1 MEVLMNRLHQLHQA
15 GTAIWLDFLR
25 RGLIS
30 GDELARMI
38 DESDLTGVTSNP
50 SIFKK
55 AIGGSTDYDEAIAEI
70 SLEERDAVD
79 VFYELASKDI
89 QDAATVFAPVYKK
102 TGGKDGFVSFEL
114 ESSLAHDAEGSIA
127 KAKEL
132 WAQFDRPNVMIKVPG
147 TAEGVHAVEELTAAG
162 VNVNITLLF
171 SVKSY
176 EKVAEAYISGL
187 ELRRDAGLP
196 IDHVNSVASFFVSRV
211 DSAVDALL
219 PSDSPL
225 RGKIAIANAKIA
237 YQRFQHIFSGP
248 RWEKLA
254 AAGAN
259 VQRPL
264 WASTGTKNPA
274 YPDTYYVEELIGP
287 NTVNTMPQQTMDA
300 FRDHGNVKENSVT
313 SNIGEAIK
321 VLAALADKQINL
333 EEIAAQLEVEGLE
346 AFEKD
351 FSSLMATLE
360 QKIERVCAGRVRWE
374 AKLGTEI
381 GSLVDTVAS
390 EVSDGE
396 IVGRIWR
403 KDHKVWKDDPTEIS
417 DRLGWLT
424 VADAMLERVPEIQE
438 FAKKAKADGLT
449 HAVVLGMGG
458 SSLVSEVF
466 RNSFSNGEGMELL
479 VLDSTH
485 PATIARLRDSVPLD
499 KTLFIVAS
507 KSGTTVESISH
518 FGYFYDLV
526 NNPEQFV
533 AITDPGTRLA
543 RLATLMGFRKVFL
556 NRADIGGRYS
566 ALSLFGL
573 VPAALA
579 GVDLYAILDDA
590 EEMACASH
598 YCVPVAQNPGAW
610 LGITQGVA
618 ATQGRD
624 KVTVVLPEEISSL
637 GDWIEQ
643 LIAESTGKEGRG
655 IVPVVGEDLAGPEA
669 YGKDRLF
676 ITLGDVPGIDE
687 LAAAGHPVVKID
699 YNRPSDLGGEFFR
712 WEFAIAVAGYI
723 LGINPF
729 DQPNVAQA
737 KDATKAIL
745 DSGKFEDPGFDD
757 PKAVLESVRSG
768 DYVAILAYLDR
779 TDETEQV
786 LQKARLKLR
795 DAHRVA
801 TTVGFGPRYLH
812 STGQL
817 HKGGPN
823 TGVFIQ
829 VVEAEAGEDL
839 AIPHATY
846 SFGDLIKAQA
856 LGDYRSLKDAGRR
869 VARVTLEQLQE
880 VIS

>member
-1 MEVLMNRLHQLHQA
+1 MNRLQQLHQA

-25 RGLIS
+25 RGLIEA
-30 GDELARMI
+30 GELTRMI
-38 DESDLTGVTSNP
+38 DEWDLTGVTSNP

-70 SLEERDAVD
+70 SQEERDPTD
-79 VFYELASKDI
+79 VFYELALQDI
-89 QDAATVFAPVYKK
+89 QDAASVFAGVYEK
-102 TGGKDGFVSFEL
+102 TNHQDGYVSFEL
-114 ESSLAHDAEGSIA
+114 ESSLAHDTEVSIS

-132 WAQFDRPNVMIKVPG
+132 FARIDRPNVMIKVPG
-147 TAEGVHAVEELTAAG
+147 TAAGVHAVEELTAAG

-171 SVKSY
+171 SVESY
-176 EKVAEAYISGL
+176 IKVAEAYINGL

-196 IDHVNSVASFFVSRV
+196 IDSVASVASFFISRV
-211 DSAVDALL
+211 DTAVDARL
-219 PSDSPL
+219 PDRSPL
-225 RGKIAIANAKIA
+225 RGKVAIANAKVA
-237 YQRFQHIFSGP
+237 YQRFQELFSGP

-254 AAGAN
+254 AAGAR

-264 WASTGTKNPA
+264 WASTGTKNPD
-274 YPDTYYVEELIGP
+274 YPDTLYVDELIGP
-287 NTVNTMPQQTMDA
+287 DTVNTMPQQTMDA
-300 FRDHGNVKENSVT
+300 FLDHGNVKADSLTDGVEQAHAT
-313 SNIGEAIK
+313 
-321 VLAALADKQINL
+321 LAALADLGIDLKEIGADL
-333 EEIAAQLEVEGLE
+333 EKEGIE

-351 FSSLMATLE
+351 FTSLLSTLE
-360 QKIERVCAGRVRWE
+360 QKIERVCAGRVRWQTLLDG
-374 AKLGTEI
+374 KL
-381 GSLVDTVAS
+381 SPLVHTMVR
-390 EVSDGE
+390 ELSDNDA
-396 IVGRIWR
+396 IGRIWR
-403 KDHKVWKDDPTEIS
+403 KDHTLWKDDPTEIT

-424 VADAMLERVPEIQE
+424 VADTMLERVPDLEE
-438 FAKKAKADGLT
+438 FAKQAWGEGMT

-466 RNSFSNGEGMELL
+466 RNSFPVQDHGMEL
-479 VLDSTH
+479 VILDSTH
-485 PATIARLRDSVPLD
+485 PRTVARVRDSLPLD
-499 KTLFIVAS
+499 KTMFIVAS

-518 FGYFYDLV
+518 FGYFFNLV
-526 NNPEQFV
+526 GNPQQFV

-543 RLATLMGFRKVFL
+543 RLANLMGFRKVFI
-556 NRADIGGRYS
+556 NPPDIGGRYS

-598 YCVPVAQNPGAW
+598 HCVPVEQNPGAW

-618 ATQGRD
+618 ATQGVD
-624 KVTVVLPEEISSL
+624 KVTVVLPEEIRSL

-643 LIAESTGKEGRG
+643 LIAESTGKQGRG
-655 IVPVVGEDLAGPEA
+655 ILPVVGEDLASPEH
-669 YGKDRLF
+669 YGRDRLF
-676 ITLGDVPGIDE
+676 ISLGDAPGLDA

-699 YNRPSDLGGEFFR
+699 YTRPTDLGGEFFR
-712 WEFAIAVAGYI
+712 WEFAVAVAGYI

-737 KDATKAIL
+737 KEATKAIL
-745 DSGKFEDPGFDD
+745 DSGAFEDPGLDD
-757 PKAVLESVRSG
+757 LKPLVESIKPG

-779 TDETEQV
+779 TEETERE
-786 LQKARLKLR
+786 LQAVRLKFR
-795 DAHRVA
+795 DDHRVA

-829 VVEAEAGEDL
+829 VIDADMGEDL
-839 AIPHATY
+839 PIPDAPY
-846 SFGDLIKAQA
+846 SFGDLIRAQA

-869 VARVTLEQLQE
+869 VARVTLEQLRE
-880 VIS
+880 VMS

>member
-1 MEVLMNRLHQLHQA
+1 MNRLQQLHQA

-25 RGLIS
+25 RGLIT
-30 GDELARMI
+30 GGELARMI
-38 DESDLTGVTSNP
+38 DEWEITGVTSNP

-55 AIGGSTDYDEAIAEI
+55 AIGGSSDYDEAIAQI

-79 VFYELASKDI
+79 VFYELALKDI
-89 QDAATVFAPVYKK
+89 QDAATVFAPVYQK

-114 ESSLAHDAEGSIA
+114 ESSLAHDAAGSVA
-127 KAKEL
+127 KAKQL
-132 WAQFDRPNVMIKVPG
+132 WAQIDRPNVMIKVPG
-147 TAEGVHAVEELTAAG
+147 TAEGAHAVEELTAAG

-171 SVKSY
+171 SVRSY
-176 EKVAEAYISGL
+176 EKVAEAYVSGL
-187 ELRRDAGLP
+187 ELRKDAGLP
-196 IDHVNSVASFFVSRV
+196 IDGINSVASFFVSRV

-219 PSDSPL
+219 PDNSPL
-225 RGKIAIANAKIA
+225 RGRVAVANAKMA

-274 YPDTYYVEELIGP
+274 YPDTLYIEELIGP
-287 NTVNTMPQQTMDA
+287 DTVNTMPQQTMEA
-300 FRDHGNVKENSVT
+300 FLDHGATKQDSV
-313 SNIGEAIK
+313 SAGVGEAIS
-321 VLAALADKQINL
+321 VLTGLADNGINL
-333 EEIAAQLEVEGLE
+333 EEVAAKLEGDGIA

-351 FSSLMATLE
+351 FASLLKTLQE
-360 QKIERVCAGRVRWE
+360 KVERVCAGRVRWE
-374 AKLGTEI
+374 ADLDPSLTAAVEASAAEVA
-381 GSLVDTVAS
+381 GSDVVA
-390 EVSDGE
+390 
-396 IVGRIWR
+396 RIWR
-403 KDHKVWKDDPTEIS
+403 KDHTVWKQDPTEIT

-424 VADAMLERVPEIQE
+424 VADAMMDRVPELTE
-438 FAKKAKADGLT
+438 LTKTAKADGFT

-466 RNSFSNGEGMELL
+466 RKSFSSEEGLKLL

-485 PATIARLRDSVPLD
+485 PRTIARLRDSLPLD

-507 KSGTTVESISH
+507 KSGTTTESISH
-518 FGYFYDLV
+518 FGYFFELV
-526 NNPEQFV
+526 NNPQQFI

-543 RLATLMGFRKVFL
+543 RLAGLMGFRKVFL
-556 NRADIGGRYS
+556 NPADIGGRYS

-579 GVDLYAILDDA
+579 GVDLNAILDDA

-598 YCVPVAQNPGAW
+598 YCVPVDQNPGAW
-610 LGITQGVA
+610 LGIAQGIA
-618 ATQGRD
+618 AGLGRD
-624 KVTVVLPEEISSL
+624 KITIVLPDEVASL
-637 GDWIEQ
+637 GDWVEQ
-643 LIAESTGKEGRG
+643 LIAESTGKEGKG
-655 IVPVVGEDLAGPEA
+655 ILPVVGEDLGPPES
-669 YGKDRLF
+669 YGSDRLF
-676 ITLGDVPGIDE
+676 VSLGDVPGLDA

-712 WEFAIAVAGYI
+712 WEFAIAVAGHL

-737 KDATKAIL
+737 KEATKVIL
-745 DSGKFEDPGFDD
+745 DSGGFEDPGRDD
-757 PKAVLESVRSG
+757 LGPLLESIKPG

-779 TDETEQV
+779 TDETEQA
-786 LQKARLKLR
+786 LQQARLQLR
-795 DAHRVA
+795 DTHKVA

-817 HKGGPN
+817 HKGG
-823 TGVFIQ
+823 TDSGVFIQ
-829 VVEAEAGEDL
+829 VVDTDMGEDL

-856 LGDYRSLKDAGRR
+856 LGDYRSLQQAGRR
-869 VARVTLEQLQE
+869 VARVTLEQLRE
-880 VIS
+880 VMS

>member
-1 MEVLMNRLHQLHQA
+1 MNRLHQLHQA
-15 GTAIWLDFLR
+15 GTATWLDFLR

-30 GDELARMI
+30 GGELERMI
-38 DESDLTGVTSNP
+38 DERDLTGVTSNP

-70 SLEERDAVD
+70 SLEERDAID
-79 VFYELASKDI
+79 VFYVLALKDI
-89 QDAATVFAPVYKK
+89 QDAATEFAPVYEKAE
-102 TGGKDGFVSFEL
+102 GKDGFVSFEL

-127 KAKEL
+127 KAKQL

-176 EKVAEAYISGL
+176 EKVAEAYINGL

-196 IDHVNSVASFFVSRV
+196 IDQVNSVASFFVSRV

-219 PSDSPL
+219 PYDSPL
-225 RGKIAIANAKIA
+225 KGKVAIANAKVA
-237 YQRFQHIFSGP
+237 YQRFQQIFSGP

-287 NTVNTMPQQTMDA
+287 NTVNTMAQQTMDA
-300 FRDHGNVKENSVT
+300 FLDHGNVKQNSVM
-313 SNIGEAIK
+313 SNFGEALK
-321 VLAALADKQINL
+321 VLAGLADKQINL
-333 EEIAAQLEVEGLE
+333 EEVAARLEIEGIE

-351 FSSLMATLE
+351 FSSLLATLE

-374 AKLGTEI
+374 AKFGTELE
-381 GSLVDTVAS
+381 SLVDTMVS
-390 EVSDGE
+390 EVADSAVVE
-396 IVGRIWR
+396 RIWR
-403 KDHKVWKDDPTEIS
+403 KDHTVWKDDPTEIT

-424 VADAMLERVPEIQE
+424 VAEAMLERVPELEE
-438 FAKKAKADGLT
+438 FTKNAKADGFT
-449 HAVVLGMGG
+449 HALVLGMGG

-466 RNSFSNGEGMELL
+466 GNSFSVEGGMELL

-485 PATIARLRDSVPLD
+485 PTTIARLRDSLPLD

-518 FGYFYDLV
+518 FGFFYELV

-556 NRADIGGRYS
+556 NRPDIGGRYS

-579 GVDLYAILDDA
+579 GIDLYAILDDA

-598 YCVPVAQNPGAW
+598 HCVPVAQNPGAW
-610 LGITQGVA
+610 LGIAQGIA

-624 KVTVVLPEEISSL
+624 KITIVLPEEIRSL

-655 IVPVVGEDLAGPEA
+655 IVPVVGEDLGPPEA
-669 YGKDRLF
+669 YGRDRLF
-676 ITLGDVPGIDE
+676 VSLGEVPGIE
-687 LAAAGHPVVKID
+687 KLAAAGHPVIKID
-699 YNRPSDLGGEFFR
+699 YSRSTDLGGEFFR
-712 WEFAIAVAGYI
+712 WELAIAVAGHI

-729 DQPNVAQA
+729 DQPNVARA
-737 KDATKAIL
+737 KEVTKAIL
-745 DSGKFEDPGFDD
+745 DSGKPEDPGTDD
-757 PKAVLESVRSG
+757 LRPLLDSIQAG

-779 TDETEQV
+779 TDETESA
-786 LQKARLKLR
+786 LQTARLKLR
-795 DAHRVA
+795 DERKVA

-812 STGQL
+812 STGQF
-817 HKGGPN
+817 HKGGPD
-823 TGVFIQ
+823 TGIFIQ
-829 VVEAEAGEDL
+829 VLDPDMGDDL

-846 SFGDLIKAQA
+846 SFGDLITAQA
-856 LGDYRSLKDAGRR
+856 LGDYRSLQQAGRR

>member
-1 MEVLMNRLHQLHQA
+1 MNRLQQLHQA
-15 GTAIWLDFLR
+15 GTGIWLDFLR
-25 RGLIS
+25 RGLIT
-30 GDELARMI
+30 GGELARMI
-38 DESDLTGVTSNP
+38 DEWDITGVTSNP

-55 AIGGSTDYDEAIAEI
+55 AIGGSSDYDEAIAKI
-70 SLEERDAVD
+70 SLEERDAID
-79 VFYELASKDI
+79 VFYELALKDI
-89 QDAATVFAPVYKK
+89 QDAATEFAPVYKK

-114 ESSLAHDAEGSIA
+114 ESSLARDTEGSIT

-132 WAQFDRPNVMIKVPG
+132 WAQLDRPNVMIKVPG
-147 TAEGVHAVEELTAAG
+147 TSEGVHAVEELTAAG
-162 VNVNITLLF
+162 INVNITLLF

-176 EKVAEAYISGL
+176 EKVAEAYVSGL
-187 ELRRDAGLP
+187 ELRKDAGLP
-196 IDHVNSVASFFVSRV
+196 IDGVNSVASFFVSRV
-211 DSAVDALL
+211 DSAIDALL
-219 PSDSPL
+219 PPDSPL
-225 RGKIAIANAKIA
+225 RGRVAVANAKVA

-274 YPDTYYVEELIGP
+274 YPDTLYVEELIGP
-287 NTVNTMPQQTMDA
+287 NTVNTMPQQTMEA
-300 FRDHGNVKENSVT
+300 FLDHGTVKESSVAT
-313 SNIGEAIK
+313 GIGEAIS
-321 VLAALADKQINL
+321 VLTGLADKGINL
-333 EEIAAQLEVEGLE
+333 QEVAARLEAEGIE

-351 FSSLMATLE
+351 FTSLLQTLE
-360 QKIERVCAGRVRWE
+360 RKIERVCAGRVRWE
-374 AKLGTEI
+374 AKLGSQLT
-381 GSLVDTVAS
+381 SLVDIMAS
-390 EVSDGE
+390 EVADAD
-396 IVGRIWR
+396 VVARIWR
-403 KDHKVWKDDPTEIS
+403 KDHTVWKDDPTEIT

-424 VADAMLERVPEIQE
+424 VADAMLERVPELHE
-438 FAKKAKADGLT
+438 FAKNAKADGFT

-458 SSLVSEVF
+458 SSLVSEVL
-466 RNSFSNGEGMELL
+466 RKSFSNDEGLELL

-485 PATIARLRDSVPLD
+485 PRTIARLRDSLPLD

-507 KSGTTVESISH
+507 KSGTTTESISH
-518 FGYFYDLV
+518 FGYFYELV
-526 NNPEQFV
+526 NNPQQFI

-543 RLATLMGFRKVFL
+543 RLASLMGFRKVFL
-556 NRADIGGRYS
+556 NPADIGGRYS

-610 LGITQGVA
+610 LGIAQGIA

-624 KVTVVLPEEISSL
+624 KITVVLPDAIASL
-637 GDWIEQ
+637 GDWVEQ

-655 IVPVVGEDLAGPEA
+655 IVPIVGEDLAAPDSYGP
-669 YGKDRLF
+669 DRLF
-676 ITLGDVPGIDE
+676 VSLGDVPGLDA

-699 YNRPSDLGGEFFR
+699 YNRPADLGGEFFR

-723 LGINPF
+723 LGINSF

-737 KDATKAIL
+737 KAATKAIL
-745 DSGKFEDPGFDD
+745 DSGKYEDPGYDD
-757 PKAVLESVRSG
+757 LGPLLESVKPG
-768 DYVAILAYLDR
+768 DYLAILAYLDR
-779 TDETEQV
+779 TDETEQT
-786 LQKARLKLR
+786 LQAARLELR
-795 DAHRVA
+795 DTHKVA

-823 TGVFIQ
+823 SGVFIQ
-829 VVEAEAGEDL
+829 VVDPDMGEDL

-856 LGDYRSLKDAGRR
+856 LGDYNSLQQAGRR
-869 VARVTLEQLQE
+869 VARVTLEQLRE
-880 VIS
+880 VMS

>member
-1 MEVLMNRLHQLHQA
+1 MNRLHQLHQA

-30 GDELARMI
+30 GGELERMI
-38 DESDLTGVTSNP
+38 DERDLSGVTSNP

-70 SLEERDAVD
+70 SLEERDAID
-79 VFYELASKDI
+79 VFYELALKDI
-89 QDAATVFAPVYKK
+89 QDAATVFAPVYEK
-102 TGGKDGFVSFEL
+102 TKGKDGFVSFEL
-114 ESSLAHDAEGSIA
+114 ESSLANDAEGSIA

-132 WAQFDRPNVMIKVPG
+132 WALLDRPNVMIKVPG

-176 EKVAEAYISGL
+176 ERVAEAYVSGL

-196 IDHVNSVASFFVSRV
+196 IDQVNSVASFFVSRV

-219 PSDSPL
+219 DYDSPL
-225 RGKIAIANAKIA
+225 KGKVAIANAKVA
-237 YQRFQHIFSGP
+237 YQRFQQIFSGP

-274 YPDTYYVEELIGP
+274 YPDTYYVDELIGP

-300 FRDHGNVKENSVT
+300 FMDHGNVNEDSVT
-313 SNIGEAIK
+313 SNFGDALK
-321 VLAALADKQINL
+321 VLSSLADKQINL
-333 EEIAAQLEVEGLE
+333 EEIAARLETEGIE

-351 FSSLMATLE
+351 FSSLLVTLE
-360 QKIERVCAGRVRWE
+360 QKIEKVCAGRVRWE
-374 AKLGTEI
+374 ARLGSELA
-381 GSLVDTVAS
+381 SLVDTMVS
-390 EVSDGE
+390 EVADTAVVE
-396 IVGRIWR
+396 RMWR
-403 KDHKVWKDDPTEIS
+403 KDHTVWKEDPTEIS

-424 VADAMLERVPEIQE
+424 VADAMLERVPELEE
-438 FAKKAKADGLT
+438 FTKNARADGFT

-466 RNSFSNGEGMELL
+466 RNSFAADDGMELL

-485 PATIARLRDSVPLD
+485 PKTIARLRDSLPLD

-518 FGYFYDLV
+518 FGYFYELV
-526 NNPEQFV
+526 NNSQQFV

-543 RLATLMGFRKVFL
+543 RLASLMGFRKVFL
-556 NRADIGGRYS
+556 NRPDIGGRYS

-598 YCVPVAQNPGAW
+598 HCVPVEQNPGAW
-610 LGITQGVA
+610 LGTAQGVA

-624 KVTVVLPEEISSL
+624 KITVVLPEEIRSL

-655 IVPVVGEDLAGPEA
+655 ILPVVGEDLGPPEA
-669 YGKDRLF
+669 YGWDRLF
-676 ITLGDVPGIDE
+676 VSLGDVAGIDE
-687 LAAAGHPVVKID
+687 LAAAGHPVIKID
-699 YNRPSDLGGEFFR
+699 YNRPTDLGGEFFR

-737 KDATKAIL
+737 KEATKAIL
-745 DSGKFEDPGFDD
+745 DSGKAEDPGTDD
-757 PKAVLESVRSG
+757 LSPLLDSIQAG
-768 DYVAILAYLDR
+768 NYVAILAYLDR
-779 TDETEQV
+779 TEQTESA
-786 LQKARLKLR
+786 LQKVRLKIR
-795 DAHRVA
+795 DDYKVA

-817 HKGGPN
+817 HKGGPES
-823 TGVFIQ
+823 GIFIQ
-829 VVEAEAGEDL
+829 VIDPDPGEDL

-846 SFGDLIKAQA
+846 SFGDLISAQA
-856 LGDYRSLKDAGRR
+856 LGDYRSLQQAGRR

-880 VIS
+880 VMS

>member
-1 MEVLMNRLHQLHQA
+1 MNRLHQLHQA

-25 RGLIS
+25 RGLIT

-38 DESDLTGVTSNP
+38 DERDLTGVTSNP

-79 VFYELASKDI
+79 VFYELALSDI
-89 QDAATVFAPVYKK
+89 QDAATVFAPVYEK

-114 ESSLAHDAEGSIA
+114 ESSLAHDAEVSVT
-127 KAKEL
+127 KAKYL
-132 WAQFDRPNVMIKVPG
+132 WSKFDRPNVMIKVPG
-147 TAEGVHAVEELTAAG
+147 TAAGVNAVEELTAAG
-162 VNVNITLLF
+162 INVNITLLF

-176 EKVAEAYISGL
+176 ERVAEAYINGL
-187 ELRRDAGLP
+187 ELRLEAGLP
-196 IDHVNSVASFFVSRV
+196 IDGINSVASFFISRV

-219 PSDSPL
+219 PYDSPL
-225 RGKIAIANAKIA
+225 RGKVAISNAKVA
-237 YQRFQHIFSGP
+237 YQRFRHIFSGP

-274 YPDTYYVEELIGP
+274 YPDTYYVDELIGP

-300 FRDHGNVKENSVT
+300 FLDHGNVKENSIT
-313 SNIGEAIK
+313 DNIGEAISILTA
-321 VLAALADKQINL
+321 VADKGINL
-333 EEIAAQLEVEGLE
+333 EEIAAQLEKEGIE

-351 FSSLMATLE
+351 FSSLLKTLE

-374 AKLGTEI
+374 AKLGTEV
-381 GSLVDTVAS
+381 GSLVETMVS
-390 EVSDGE
+390 ELTDGD
-396 IVGRIWR
+396 IIGRIWR
-403 KDHKVWKDDPTEIS
+403 KDHTVWRDDPTEIS

-424 VADAMLERVPEIQE
+424 VADAMLERVPELEE
-438 FAKKAKADGLT
+438 FTKNARADGFT

-466 RNSFSNGEGMELL
+466 RNSFPDAEGMELL

-485 PATIARLRDSVPLD
+485 PRTIARLRDSLPLD

-526 NNPEQFV
+526 NNPQQFV

-543 RLATLMGFRKVFL
+543 RLASLMGFRKVFL
-556 NRADIGGRYS
+556 NRPDIGGRYS

-573 VPAALA
+573 VPASLA

-598 YCVPVAQNPGAW
+598 HCVPVAQNPGAW
-610 LGITQGVA
+610 LGIPQGVA

-624 KVTVVLPEEISSL
+624 KVTVVLPEEVRSL

-655 IVPVVGEDLAGPEA
+655 ILPVVGEDLGAPED
-669 YGKDRLF
+669 YGSDRLF
-676 ITLGDVPGIDE
+676 ISLGDVPGLDK

-699 YNRPSDLGGEFFR
+699 YNRPEDLGGEFFR

-745 DSGKFEDPGFDD
+745 DSGSFEEPGQDD
-757 PKAVLESVRSG
+757 LGAVLASVKEG

-779 TDETEQV
+779 TDETEAA
-786 LQKARLKLR
+786 LQKARRNIREK
-795 DAHRVA
+795 HRVA

-823 TGVFIQ
+823 SGVFIQ
-829 VVEAEAGEDL
+829 VVDPDMGEDL

-846 SFGDLIKAQA
+846 SFGDLIRAQG
-856 LGDYRSLKDAGRR
+856 LGDYRSLRQAGRR

-880 VIS
+880 VMS

>member
-1 MEVLMNRLHQLHQA
+1 MNRLHQLHQA

-30 GDELARMI
+30 GGELARMI
-38 DESDLTGVTSNP
+38 EERDLTGVTSNP

-70 SLEERDAVD
+70 SLEERDAID

-89 QDAATVFAPVYKK
+89 QDAATVFAPVYEK
-102 TGGKDGFVSFEL
+102 TQGKDGFVSFEL
-114 ESSLAHDAEGSIA
+114 ESSLARDAEGSIA

-176 EKVAEAYISGL
+176 EKVAEAYVSGL
-187 ELRRDAGLP
+187 ELRKDAGLP
-196 IDHVNSVASFFVSRV
+196 IDQVNSVASFFISRV

-219 PSDSPL
+219 PYDSPL
-225 RGKIAIANAKIA
+225 RGKVAIANAKVA
-237 YQRFQHIFSGP
+237 YQRFQQIFSGP

-274 YPDTYYVEELIGP
+274 YPDTYYVDELIGP

-300 FRDHGNVKENSVT
+300 FLDHGNVNKDSVT
-313 SNIGEAIK
+313 SDFGEALK

-333 EEIAAQLEVEGLE
+333 EEVAAKLETEGIE

-351 FSSLMATLE
+351 FSSLLATLE
-360 QKIERVCAGRVRWE
+360 KKIEKVCAGRVRWE
-374 AKLGTEI
+374 AKLGAEI
-381 GSLVDTVAS
+381 GSLVDTMVS
-390 EVSDGE
+390 ELADGD

-403 KDHKVWKDDPTEIS
+403 KDHTIWKDDPTEIS

-424 VADAMLERVPEIQE
+424 VADAMLERVPELEE
-438 FAKKAKADGLT
+438 FTKNAKADGFT

-466 RNSFSNGEGMELL
+466 SNSFPEAEGLELL

-485 PATIARLRDSVPLD
+485 PRTIARLKDSLPLD

-518 FGYFYDLV
+518 FGYFYELV
-526 NNPEQFV
+526 NNPQQFV

-556 NRADIGGRYS
+556 NRPDIGGRYS

-573 VPAALA
+573 VPASLA

-598 YCVPVAQNPGAW
+598 HCVPVSQNPGAW
-610 LGITQGVA
+610 LGITQGVS

-624 KVTVVLPEEISSL
+624 KVTVVLPEEIRSL

-655 IVPVVGEDLAGPEA
+655 ILPVVGEDLGPPEA
-669 YGKDRLF
+669 YAGDRIF
-676 ITLGDVPGIDE
+676 VSLGDVPGLDA

-699 YNRPSDLGGEFFR
+699 YNKPTDLGGEFFR

-729 DQPNVAQA
+729 DQPNVASA

-745 DSGKFEDPGFDD
+745 DSGKFEDPGTDD
-757 PKAVLESVRSG
+757 LGPVLESIKQG

-779 TDETEQV
+779 TEETESL
-786 LQKARLKLR
+786 LQKARLSLR
-795 DAHRVA
+795 DKHRVA

-823 TGVFIQ
+823 TGIFIQ
-829 VVEAEAGEDL
+829 VIDREMGEDL

-846 SFGDLIKAQA
+846 TFGDLISAQA
-856 LGDYRSLKDAGRR
+856 MGDYRSLQQAGRR

>member
-1 MEVLMNRLHQLHQA
+1 MNRLQQLHQA

-25 RGLIS
+25 RGLIEA
-30 GDELARMI
+30 GELTRMI
-38 DESDLTGVTSNP
+38 DEWDLTGVTSNP

-70 SLEERDAVD
+70 SQEERDPTD
-79 VFYELASKDI
+79 VFYELALQDI
-89 QDAATVFAPVYKK
+89 QDAASVFAGVYEK
-102 TGGKDGFVSFEL
+102 TNHQDGYVSFEL
-114 ESSLAHDAEGSIA
+114 ESSLAHDTEVSIS

-132 WAQFDRPNVMIKVPG
+132 FARIDRPNVMIKVPG
-147 TAEGVHAVEELTAAG
+147 TAAGVHAVEELTAAG

-171 SVKSY
+171 SVESY
-176 EKVAEAYISGL
+176 IKVAEAYINGL
-187 ELRRDAGLP
+187 ELRRAAGLP
-196 IDHVNSVASFFVSRV
+196 IDSVASVASFFISRV
-211 DSAVDALL
+211 DTAVDARL
-219 PSDSPL
+219 PDRSPL
-225 RGKIAIANAKIA
+225 RGKVAIANAKVA
-237 YQRFQHIFSGP
+237 YQRFQEMFSGP

-254 AAGAN
+254 AAGAR

-264 WASTGTKNPA
+264 WASTGTKNPD
-274 YPDTYYVEELIGP
+274 YPDTLYVDELIGP
-287 NTVNTMPQQTMDA
+287 DTVNTMPQQTMDA
-300 FRDHGNVKENSVT
+300 FLDHGNVKADSLTDGVEQAHAT
-313 SNIGEAIK
+313 
-321 VLAALADKQINL
+321 LAALADLGIDLKEIGADL
-333 EEIAAQLEVEGLE
+333 EKEGIE

-351 FSSLMATLE
+351 FTSLLSTLE
-360 QKIERVCAGRVRWE
+360 QKIERVCAGRVRWQTLLDG
-374 AKLGTEI
+374 KL
-381 GSLVDTVAS
+381 SPLVHTMVR
-390 EVSDGE
+390 ELSDNDA
-396 IVGRIWR
+396 IGRIWR
-403 KDHKVWKDDPTEIS
+403 KDHTLWKDDPTEIT

-424 VADAMLERVPEIQE
+424 VADTMLERVPDLEE
-438 FAKKAKADGLT
+438 FAKQAWGEGMT

-466 RNSFSNGEGMELL
+466 RNSFALQDHGMEL
-479 VLDSTH
+479 VILDSTH
-485 PATIARLRDSVPLD
+485 PRTVARVRDSLPLD
-499 KTLFIVAS
+499 KTMFIVAS

-518 FGYFYDLV
+518 FGYFFNLV
-526 NNPEQFV
+526 GNPQQFV

-543 RLATLMGFRKVFL
+543 RLANLMGFRKVFI
-556 NRADIGGRYS
+556 NPPDIGGRYS

-598 YCVPVAQNPGAW
+598 HCVPVEQNPGAW

-618 ATQGRD
+618 ATQGVD
-624 KVTVVLPEEISSL
+624 KVTVVLPEEIRSL

-643 LIAESTGKEGRG
+643 LIAESTGKQGRG
-655 IVPVVGEDLAGPEA
+655 ILPVVGEDLASPEH
-669 YGKDRLF
+669 YGRDRLF
-676 ITLGDVPGIDE
+676 ISLGDAPGLDA

-699 YNRPSDLGGEFFR
+699 YTRPTDLGGEFFR
-712 WEFAIAVAGYI
+712 WEFAVAVAGYI

-737 KDATKAIL
+737 KEATKAIL
-745 DSGKFEDPGFDD
+745 DSGAFEDPGLDD
-757 PKAVLESVRSG
+757 LKPLVESIKPG

-779 TDETEQV
+779 TEETERE
-786 LQKARLKLR
+786 LQAVRLKFR
-795 DAHRVA
+795 DDHRVA

-829 VVEAEAGEDL
+829 VIDADMGEDL
-839 AIPHATY
+839 PIPDAPY
-846 SFGDLIKAQA
+846 SFGDLIRAQA

-869 VARVTLEQLQE
+869 VARVTLEQLRE
-880 VIS
+880 VMS

>member
-1 MEVLMNRLHQLHQA
+1 MNRLHQLHQA

-30 GDELARMI
+30 GGELARMI
-38 DESDLTGVTSNP
+38 DERDLSGVTSNP

-55 AIGGSTDYDEAIAEI
+55 AIGGSTDYDEVIAEI
-70 SLEERDAVD
+70 SLEERDAID
-79 VFYELASKDI
+79 VFYELALKDI
-89 QDAATVFAPVYKK
+89 QDAATVFAPVYEK
-102 TGGKDGFVSFEL
+102 TKGKDGFVSFEL

-132 WAQFDRPNVMIKVPG
+132 WAQLDRPNVMIKVPG

-176 EKVAEAYISGL
+176 EKVAEAYVSGL
-187 ELRRDAGLP
+187 ELRKDAGLP
-196 IDHVNSVASFFVSRV
+196 IDNVNSVASFFISRV

-219 PSDSPL
+219 PYESPL
-225 RGKIAIANAKIA
+225 RGKVAIANAKVA
-237 YQRFQHIFSGP
+237 YQRFQQIFSGP

-274 YPDTYYVEELIGP
+274 YPDTYYVDELIGP

-300 FRDHGNVKENSVT
+300 FLDHGNVNEDSVT
-313 SNIGEAIK
+313 NNFGDALK
-321 VLAALADKQINL
+321 VLAGLADKQINL
-333 EEIAAQLEVEGLE
+333 EEIAAKLEVEGLE

-351 FSSLMATLE
+351 FSSLLATLE
-360 QKIERVCAGRVRWE
+360 QKIEKVCAGRVRWE
-374 AKLGTEI
+374 AKLDPKI
-381 GSLVDTVAS
+381 GSLVDTMVS
-390 EVSDGE
+390 EVADGE
-396 IVGRIWR
+396 IVGRMWR
-403 KDHKVWKDDPTEIS
+403 KDHTVWKDDPTEIS

-424 VADAMLERVPEIQE
+424 VADAMLERVPELEE
-438 FAKKAKADGLT
+438 FTKDAKADGFT

-466 RNSFSNGEGMELL
+466 RNSFPEADGMELL

-485 PATIARLRDSVPLD
+485 PRTIVKLKDSLPLD

-518 FGYFYDLV
+518 FGYFYELV
-526 NNPEQFV
+526 NNPQQFV

-573 VPAALA
+573 VPASLA

-610 LGITQGVA
+610 LGIAQGVS

-624 KVTVVLPEEISSL
+624 KVTVVLPEEIRSL
-637 GDWIEQ
+637 GDWVEQ

-655 IVPVVGEDLAGPEA
+655 IVPVVGEDVGPPEV
-669 YGKDRLF
+669 YGNDRIF
-676 ITLGDVPGIDE
+676 VSLGDVPGLDA

-699 YNRPSDLGGEFFR
+699 YNKPADLGGEFFR
-712 WEFAIAVAGYI
+712 WEFAIAIAGYI

-737 KDATKAIL
+737 KEATKAIL
-745 DSGKFEDPGFDD
+745 DSGKTEDPGTDD
-757 PKAVLESVRSG
+757 LGPVLESIKPG

-779 TDETEQV
+779 TDETESA
-786 LQKARLKLR
+786 LQKARLSIR
-795 DAHRVA
+795 DKHRVA

-829 VVEAEAGEDL
+829 VVDSDTSDDL

-846 SFGDLIKAQA
+846 SFGDLISAQA
-856 LGDYRSLKDAGRR
+856 LGDYRSLQQAGRR